1 MKIILTSKAFGDMEA
16 TSSIFSQINKD
27 VSALKVLLIAT
38 PCLPYGPEKYLNE
51 LIACGFKSENIIVF
65 DHEAADNCCDLDIDI
80 VYVTGGNTFTG
91 LKLIKDCNFDKE
103 IIKYINNGVTYVGR
117 SAGAHIATK
126 NIRHVLEFDS
136 NDIGTTDFEGLGLI
150 DGILVCHYD
159 DSREETY
166 NRLIYEGEYNVYS
179 LTNQEILVY
188 DGNEIKK
195 ISPSNV
201 KHEDK
206 HFSI

>member
-1 MKIILTSKAFGDMEA
+1 MKIILTSKTFGDMEA
-16 TSSIFSQINKD
+16 TNSVFNQINKD
-27 VSALKVLLIAT
+27 VSLLKVLLVAT

-51 LIACGFKSENIIVF
+51 LIACGFKSENIIIF
-65 DHEAADNCCDLDIDI
+65 NHEAANNYCGLNIDI

-103 IIKYINNGVTYVGR
+103 IIKYINNGVIYIGR

-126 NIRHVLEFDS
+126 DIRHVLEFDS
-136 NDIGTTDFEGLGLI
+136 NDIEITDFEGLGLI

-159 DSREETY
+159 DNRKETY
-166 NRLIYEGEYNVYS
+166 NRLIEEKEYNVYS

-188 DGNEIKK
+188 DGVEIKK
-195 ISPSNV
+195 ISPSNI
-201 KHEDK
+201 KLEDT
-206 HFSI
+206 HFSK